1 MRVSFPARNADDDN
15 ITTRFH
21 SIFVIHFLR
30 GARCLNAR
38 SMAIVFHSFLSRM
51 ETPAERTPGGLCDT
65 HG

>member
-30 GARCLNAR
+30 GAGCLNACPL
-38 SMAIVFHSFLSRM
+38 SGHGFLFLLIPDGISR
-51 ETPAERTPGGLCDT
+51 
-65 HG
+65 